1 MNGLELISI
10 AGYVLALAG
19 GFALGTLFGQKL
31 VAEVSAGLH
40 ALELR
45 VVAIES
51 AFSGSSTQTAAAS
64 SAATAAHSQAIEHH
78 AAATEKLAAAVAG
91 QSVVTAA
98 ASSAKPAAASAAQ
111 K

>member
-1 MNGLELISI
+1 MNGLELISL
-10 AGYVLALAG
+10 AGYALALAG

-31 VAEVSAGLH
+31 VADVSAGLH

-51 AFSGSSTQTAAAS
+51 AFSGSSTQTTAAS
-64 SAATAAHSQAIEHH
+64 TAATAAHSQAIEHH

-91 QSVVTAA
+91 QSAA
-98 ASSAKPAAASAAQ
+98 AATSAKPANSTPTQ